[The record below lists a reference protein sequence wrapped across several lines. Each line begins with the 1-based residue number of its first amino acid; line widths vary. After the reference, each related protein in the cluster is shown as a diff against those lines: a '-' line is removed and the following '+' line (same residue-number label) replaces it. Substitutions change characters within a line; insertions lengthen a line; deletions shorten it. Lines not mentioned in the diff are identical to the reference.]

1 MSRIINNVD
10 SINLD
15 GLSQRF
21 SLTIE
26 GIVQGVGFRPYI
38 YRLAQEL
45 GLKGWV
51 SNNLEGV
58 LVDIEGEKLQLEKFL
73 FRLEKEKPLNAEITT
88 IHLETLSI
96 KNHQDFKIINSNN
109 TGSKQ
114 TAIIP
119 DIATCLECLQEILDI
134 KDRRYQY
141 PFTNCI
147 NCGPRFSIIE
157 NLPYDRCNTSMKN
170 FLMCEECQTE
180 YNLPTTRR
188 FHAQPNACSNCG
200 PSLEF
205 WDNKGKVLATKADA
219 LQLAIKFIKQGKII
233 AVKNTGGF
241 HLIAN
246 AFNETTISQLRQRKH
261 RDEKPFALLYPS
273 LELVKEHTIISSLEN
288 KILSSAISPIV
299 LLKRREDKKLF
310 DKVAPENPYLGIM
323 LANNPLQHLMMK
335 ALAMPVIATSGNISE
350 EPICIDE
357 YEALERLNSL
367 ADGFL
372 VHNRPIT
379 QPIDDSVVQVVLER
393 EMVIRR
399 ARGYGSLLLEIESV
413 KPGILAVGGH
423 LKNTVAM
430 STTSGIYLSQ
440 HIGNLQTEKTF
451 NIFENTLDKIKNIYQ
466 SQVFTIAHD
475 LHSEYLSTKYAV
487 KHASKQLTT
496 VAVQHHYAHIL
507 SCMAENKLEV
517 DLLGVVWDGSGYGLN
532 NTIWGGEF
540 LQIINKGFS
549 RIGHLKEFPLIGSEK
564 AVKEPRRIALGLVYE
579 AFGEECF
586 EYNLPFINSFTK
598 QELNILKQMLRNKL
612 NTPFT
617 SSIGRLFDGV
627 ASILGIQ
634 HYNNFE
640 AQAAIKLEFSLSNT
654 KIEESYNF
662 VIDEK
667 HPLIIDWQDLL
678 KEILSDLEKNIP
690 IAIISAKFHN
700 ALANLVV
707 EIAKRVAQEKVVLT
721 GGCFQNRYLLEKTV
735 LSLKAAGFSPY
746 WHQRVPTNDGGIS
759 LGQIFAAIRQM

>member
-205 WDNKGKVLATKADA
+205 WDNKGKVLATK
-219 LQLAIKFIKQGKII
+219 
-233 AVKNTGGF
+233 
-241 HLIAN
+241 
-246 AFNETTISQLRQRKH
+246 
-261 RDEKPFALLYPS
+261 
-273 LELVKEHTIISSLEN
+273 
-288 KILSSAISPIV
+288 
-299 LLKRREDKKLF
+299 
-310 DKVAPENPYLGIM
+310 
-323 LANNPLQHLMMK
+323 
-335 ALAMPVIATSGNISE
+335 
-350 EPICIDE
+350 
-357 YEALERLNSL
+357 
-367 ADGFL
+367 
-372 VHNRPIT
+372 
-379 QPIDDSVVQVVLER
+379 
-393 EMVIRR
+393 EM
-399 ARGYGSLLLEIESV
+399 
-413 KPGILAVGGH
+413 
-423 LKNTVAM
+423 
-430 STTSGIYLSQ
+430 
-440 HIGNLQTEKTF
+440 
-451 NIFENTLDKIKNIYQ
+451 
-466 SQVFTIAHD
+466 
-475 LHSEYLSTKYAV
+475 
-487 KHASKQLTT
+487 
-496 VAVQHHYAHIL
+496 
-507 SCMAENKLEV
+507 
-517 DLLGVVWDGSGYGLN
+517 
-532 NTIWGGEF
+532 
-540 LQIINKGFS
+540 
-549 RIGHLKEFPLIGSEK
+549 
-564 AVKEPRRIALGLVYE
+564 
-579 AFGEECF
+579 
-586 EYNLPFINSFTK
+586 
-598 QELNILKQMLRNKL
+598 
-612 NTPFT
+612 
-617 SSIGRLFDGV
+617 
-627 ASILGIQ
+627 
-634 HYNNFE
+634 HYN
-640 AQAAIKLEFSLSNT
+640 
-654 KIEESYNF
+654 
-662 VIDEK
+662 
-667 HPLIIDWQDLL
+667 
-678 KEILSDLEKNIP
+678 
-690 IAIISAKFHN
+690 
-700 ALANLVV
+700 
-707 EIAKRVAQEKVVLT
+707 
-721 GGCFQNRYLLEKTV
+721 
-735 LSLKAAGFSPY
+735 
-746 WHQRVPTNDGGIS
+746 
-759 LGQIFAAIRQM
+759 